1 MAISKLNRLILH
13 LFHEYIFNN
22 KQRCFGQN
30 TGLSWTG
37 LTKGACL
44 SLSQKRLFGLSSPSP
59 TCSVIGSALERPI
72 LTGQLVIKK
81 SSNKIVINNKKK
93 IMFSY
98 LIINRKI
105 GK

>member
-22 KQRCFGQN
+22 KQGCFGQN

-37 LTKGACL
+37 LTKRACL
-44 SLSQKRLFGLSSPSP
+44 SLSQKRLFGISSPSP

-81 SSNKIVINNKKK
+81 KSSNKIVINHKKK
-93 IMFSY
+93 
-98 LIINRKI
+98 
-105 GK
+105 